1 MPERRTNK
9 VKMTLNRE
17 WHLMHKLDRKA
28 SLEERLTWHLKHA
41 ANCGCREMPP
51 SIRRDLEARGLSVP
65 TPRSLK

>member
-28 SLEERLTWHLKHA
+28 SLEERLSWHLKHA

-51 SIRRDLEARGLSVP
+51 SIRRELEARGLSVP